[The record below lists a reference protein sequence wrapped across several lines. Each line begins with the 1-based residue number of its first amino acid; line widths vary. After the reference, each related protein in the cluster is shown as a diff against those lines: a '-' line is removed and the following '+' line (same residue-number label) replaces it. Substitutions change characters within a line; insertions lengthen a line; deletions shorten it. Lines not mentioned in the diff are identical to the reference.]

1 MKKYMDKLKSN
12 IRINKNL
19 FVFLVVIVAVG
30 IASGS
35 IFVTVLNNEDK
46 VMVSD
51 YLNNFLNNL
60 NSNNLNYSGTLI
72 NTLIFTLGG
81 TFLIWLLGISVI
93 GFILILLFLFI
104 KAFALGFSIGSIII
118 NFNFNFKGILIALA
132 YIVPHHI
139 INMMIFLLISSY
151 ALILSYRLINSFT
164 KKKAFEFK
172 EIFNKYLFIL
182 VFSLIILLISVL
194 YEVYGA
200 PKLIN
205 LIVSILN

>member
-19 FVFLVVIVAVG
+19 FVFLVVIIAVG
-30 IASGS
+30 IAAGS

-60 NSNNLNYSGTLI
+60 NSNNLNYSGTLV

-81 TFLIWLLGISVI
+81 AFLIWLLGISVI

-118 NFNFNFKGILIALA
+118 NFNFKGILIALA

-164 KKKAFEFK
+164 KKKSFEFK
-172 EIFNKYLFIL
+172 GILNKYLFVL
-182 VFSLIILLISVL
+182 GFSLIILLISVL
-194 YEVYGA
+194 YEVYGV

-205 LIVSILN
+205 LIVSLLN

>member
-19 FVFLVVIVAVG
+19 FVFLVVIIAVG
-30 IASGS
+30 IAAGS
-35 IFVTVLNNEDK
+35 IFVTVLNNDDK
-46 VMVSD
+46 IMVSD

-81 TFLIWLLGISVI
+81 ALLIWLLGISVI

-118 NFNFNFKGILIALA
+118 NFNFKGILIALA

-172 EIFNKYLFIL
+172 GIFNKYLFIL
-182 VFSLIILLISVL
+182 GFSLIILLISVL

>member
-19 FVFLVVIVAVG
+19 FVFLVVIIAVG
-30 IASGS
+30 VAAGS
-35 IFVTVLNNEDK
+35 IFVTLLSDSDK

-60 NSNNLNYSGTLI
+60 KTDNLNYSGTLI
-72 NTLIFTLGG
+72 NTIIFTLGAAL
-81 TFLIWLLGISVI
+81 LIWLLGISVI
-93 GFILILLFLFI
+93 GFLLILLFLFI
-104 KAFALGFSIGSIII
+104 KAFSLGFSIGSIII
-118 NFNFNFKGILIALA
+118 NFNFKGVLIAGA

-139 INMMIFLLISSY
+139 INMMIYLLISSY
-151 ALILSYRLINSFT
+151 ALVLSYRLINSFT
-164 KKKAFEFK
+164 KKQTFEFK
-172 EIFNKYLFIL
+172 SVFNRYLFIL
-182 VFSLIILLISVL
+182 GFSLIILLISVL

-205 LIVSILN
+205 LIISVLN

>member
-19 FVFLVVIVAVG
+19 FVFLVVIIAVG
-30 IASGS
+30 IAAGS
-35 IFVTVLNNEDK
+35 VFVTVLNNEDK

-60 NSNNLNYSGTLI
+60 NSNNLNYSGTLV

-81 TFLIWLLGISVI
+81 AFLIWLLGISVI

-118 NFNFNFKGILIALA
+118 NFNFKGILIVLA

-164 KKKAFEFK
+164 KKKSFEFK
-172 EIFNKYLFIL
+172 GILNKYLFVL
-182 VFSLIILLISVL
+182 GFSLIILLISVL

-205 LIVSILN
+205 LIVSLLN

>member
-19 FVFLVVIVAVG
+19 FVFLVVIIAVG
-30 IASGS
+30 IAAGS
-35 IFVTVLNNEDK
+35 VFVTVLNNEDK

-60 NSNNLNYSGTLI
+60 NSNNLNYSGTLV

-81 TFLIWLLGISVI
+81 AFLIWLLGISVI

-118 NFNFNFKGILIALA
+118 NFNFKGILIALA

-164 KKKAFEFK
+164 KKKSFEFK
-172 EIFNKYLFIL
+172 GIFNKYLFVL
-182 VFSLIILLISVL
+182 GFSLIILLISVL

-205 LIVSILN
+205 LIVSLLN

>member
-19 FVFLVVIVAVG
+19 FVFLVVIIAVG
-30 IASGS
+30 IAAGS
-35 IFVTVLNNEDK
+35 VFVTVLNNEDK

-60 NSNNLNYSGTLI
+60 NSNNLNYSGTLV

-81 TFLIWLLGISVI
+81 AFLIWLLGISVI

-118 NFNFNFKGILIALA
+118 NFNFKGILIALA

-164 KKKAFEFK
+164 KKKSFEFK
-172 EIFNKYLFIL
+172 GILNKYLFVL
-182 VFSLIILLISVL
+182 GFSLIILLISVL

-205 LIVSILN
+205 LIVSLLN

>member
-35 IFVTVLNNEDK
+35 VFVTILNTDDK
-46 VMVSD
+46 TMVSD

-60 NSNNLNYSGTLI
+60 NSNNLNYSGTLV

-81 TFLIWLLGISVI
+81 AFLIWLLGISVI

-118 NFNFNFKGILIALA
+118 NFNFKGILIALA

-164 KKKAFEFK
+164 KKKSFEFK
-172 EIFNKYLFIL
+172 GIFNKYLFVL
-182 VFSLIILLISVL
+182 GFSLIILLISVL

-205 LIVSILN
+205 LIVSLLN

>member
-19 FVFLVVIVAVG
+19 FVFLLVIIAVG
-30 IASGS
+30 IAAGS

-72 NTLIFTLGG
+72 NTLIFTLGAAL
-81 TFLIWLLGISVI
+81 LIWLLGISII
-93 GFILILLFLFI
+93 GFLLILIFLFI
-104 KAFALGFSIGSIII
+104 KAFSIGFSIGSIII
-118 NFNFNFKGILIALA
+118 NFNFKGIIIAIA

-139 INMMIFLLISSY
+139 INLMIYLLISSY
-151 ALILSYRLINSFT
+151 ALVLSYRLINSFT
-164 KKKAFEFK
+164 KKQSFEFK
-172 EIFNKYLFIL
+172 SVFNRYLFIL
-182 VFSLIILLISVL
+182 LFSLIILLLSVL

-200 PKLIN
+200 PKLMN

>member
-12 IRINKNL
+12 ICINKNL
-19 FVFLVVIVAVG
+19 FVFLVVIIAVG
-30 IASGS
+30 IAAGS
-35 IFVTVLNNEDK
+35 VFVTVLNNEDK

-60 NSNNLNYSGTLI
+60 NSNNLNYSGTLV

-81 TFLIWLLGISVI
+81 AFLIWLLGISVI

-104 KAFALGFSIGSIII
+104 KTFALGFSIGSIII
-118 NFNFNFKGILIALA
+118 NFNFKGILIALA

-164 KKKAFEFK
+164 KKKSFEFK
-172 EIFNKYLFIL
+172 GIFNKYLFVL
-182 VFSLIILLISVL
+182 GFSLIILLISVL

-205 LIVSILN
+205 LIVSLLN

>member
-19 FVFLVVIVAVG
+19 FVFLVVIIAVG
-30 IASGS
+30 IAAGS

-60 NSNNLNYSGTLI
+60 NSNNLNYSGTLV

-81 TFLIWLLGISVI
+81 AFLIWLLGISVI

-118 NFNFNFKGILIALA
+118 NFNFKGILIALA

-164 KKKAFEFK
+164 KKKSFEFK
-172 EIFNKYLFIL
+172 GIFNKYLFVL
-182 VFSLIILLISVL
+182 GFSLIILLISVL

-205 LIVSILN
+205 LIVSLLN

>member
-1 MKKYMDKLKSN
+1 MKKYMDKLKNN

-19 FVFLVVIVAVG
+19 FVFLVVIIAVG
-30 IASGS
+30 IAAGS
-35 IFVTVLNNEDK
+35 IFVTVLNNDDK

-60 NSNNLNYSGTLI
+60 NSNNLNYSGTVI

-81 TFLIWLLGISVI
+81 AFLIWLLGISVI
-93 GFILILLFLFI
+93 GFILILLFLFV

-118 NFNFNFKGILIALA
+118 NFNFKGILIALA

-164 KKKAFEFK
+164 KKKSFEFK
-172 EIFNKYLFIL
+172 GIFNKYLFVL
-182 VFSLIILLISVL
+182 GFSLIILLISVL

-205 LIVSILN
+205 LIVSLLN

>member
-1 MKKYMDKLKSN
+1 MDKLKSN

-19 FVFLVVIVAVG
+19 FVFLVVIIAVG
-30 IASGS
+30 IAAGS
-35 IFVTVLNNEDK
+35 VFVTVLNNEDK

-60 NSNNLNYSGTLI
+60 NSNNLNYSGTLV

-81 TFLIWLLGISVI
+81 AFLIWLLGISVI

-118 NFNFNFKGILIALA
+118 NFNFKGILIALA

-164 KKKAFEFK
+164 KKKSFEFK
-172 EIFNKYLFIL
+172 GIFNKYLFVL
-182 VFSLIILLISVL
+182 GFSLILLLISVL

-205 LIVSILN
+205 LIVSLLN